1 MAFSRL
7 YRSLDHA
14 LLTAVSLILAI
25 GLVVIGSAST
35 DYEWWMKLGMD
46 IHRLQEASLFERLLW
61 MKKEYVIRQLAG
73 IILGLM
79 IMVLV
84 IYVPYDDLRK
94 HTQSLYWLN
103 LMLLGVVL
111 FAGSEA
117 GGAQRW
123 IDFGPLR
130 LQPSEIAKIIIV
142 ITFAAFL
149 AEREGKLNRFRDLIP
164 CFIYISIPMLLIL
177 MQPDLGT
184 SLVFIAIM
192 FGMLFA
198 SGARPLLVGG
208 LLVGGVT
215 AAVGMVWAHLRF
227 DTWIPLKEYQLTRL
241 TIFLDPWA
249 DWQGAGYQMIQSKI
263 AIGSGGLWGKG
274 LMGGTQ
280 SFFDF
285 LPIRHTDFIFSVI
298 GEEFGYLGALLVL
311 GLLFFVIYRGL
322 CIATEAKDRFG
333 MLIATGICSMLTFQV
348 LVNVGMTVG
357 IMPVTGLPLPFL
369 SYGGSSM
376 LANMV
381 AIGLLLNVY
390 ARRQKIMF

>member
-1 MAFSRL
+1 MAYSRL

-14 LLTAVSLILAI
+14 LLSAVGLILAI

-46 IHRLQEASLFERLLW
+46 IHRLQEASFFEKLLW

-79 IMVLV
+79 LMAFV
-84 IYVPYDDLRK
+84 IWIPYENLRK
-94 HTQSLYWLN
+94 HTRSLYLLN
-103 LMLLGVVL
+103 LLLLVIVI

-123 IDFGPLR
+123 IDIGPWR
-130 LQPSEIAKIIIV
+130 MQPSELAKIII
-142 ITFAAFL
+142 IIAFAAFL

-164 CFIYISIPMLLIL
+164 CFIYIGIPMLLIL
-177 MQPDLGT
+177 IQPDLGT

-208 LLVGGVT
+208 LLAGGVT
-215 AAVGMVWAHLRF
+215 AAVGMVWAHLKF

-241 TIFLDPWA
+241 TIFLDPWS
-249 DWQGAGYQMIQSKI
+249 DWQGAGYHMIQSKI

-381 AIGLLLNVY
+381 SLGLLLNVY